1 MEKHTLAILALYTNG
16 TSVTYDG
23 LRHDT
28 LTTLLILVLPNLR
41 TTLGNGRTTLLGM
54 LKRGVNLLPPYRS
67 VGGVYLPFLA
77 LLRVTTITHCTR
89 TTRAVPLHNNTRL

>member
-1 MEKHTLAILALYTNG
+1 MKKHTLAILALYTNG

-23 LRHDT
+23 LRDN
-28 LTTLLILVLPNLR
+28 TTITILILVVPNLWP
-41 TTLGNGRTTLLGM
+41 TLGNSRTTLLRM
-54 LKRGVNLLPPYRS
+54 LKRGVDLLPPYRS

-89 TTRAVPLHNNTRL
+89 TTRALPHQNNTRL